1 MSNENLPE
9 PLTPPDCDLRGL
21 EWMPLH
27 GNKLLGSDFDA
38 IASDAGYRAAHRLW
52 WAAWQQQVPAAS
64 LPDDD
69 RVLAHIAGYQRD
81 QKSWLKI
88 KEIALHGFI
97 KCSDGRLYHKFL
109 SEEAVVAYEIN
120 LKKDE
125 KRTATRERLA
135 KWRDA
140 KRLKA
145 ENKTRSNLDC
155 NASRNDNVTRYETDK
170 KHECNALRN
179 ADVTSITVQ
188 NSTEHNYN
196 PPIPPKPS
204 AVSRAG
210 RGSVCDDPDFEK
222 FWQAYPRKIG
232 KGQARRAWATALKKT
247 KADHI
252 ISAISCQKFDPCER
266 FQPHPATWLNGE
278 RWLDEQAQGDPV
290 LRAAGVDILENFSPD
305 PAWGL
310 LQ

>member
-1 MSNENLPE
+1 MSNDLPE
-9 PLTPPDCDLRGL
+9 PLTPPDCDLRGST
-21 EWMPLH
+21 WMPLH

-38 IASDAGYRAAHRLW
+38 IASDAEYRAAHRLW

-88 KEIALHGFI
+88 KEVALHGFV

-120 LKKDE
+120 LKKDGGRA
-125 KRTATRERLA
+125 KTRERLA
-135 KWRDA
+135 KWREA

-145 ENKTRSNLDC
+145 ENEKRKKSDR
-155 NASRNDNVTRYETDK
+155 NADENDDVTRYETQEQRD
-170 KHECNALRN
+170 CNALRN
-179 ADVTSITVQ
+179 ANVTSITIH
-188 NSTEHNYN
+188 NSTEQNYT
-196 PPIPPKPS
+196 PPIPPQAS
-204 AVSRAG
+204 AVSPTG
-210 RGSVCDDPDFEK
+210 RGGVCIDADFER
-222 FWQAYPRKIG
+222 FWQAYPRKVG

-247 KADHI
+247 TADFI
-252 ISAISCQKFDPCER
+252 ILVVSSQKFDHRER

-278 RWLDEQAQGDPV
+278 RWLDEPRQGDPV
-290 LRAAGVDILENFSPD
+290 LRAAGVILPDDFTPD
-305 PAWGL
+305 PRWGL